1 MWSVWKKKFF
11 GRERKREIEFR
22 SKLIEA
28 VKEAKKFDAANYTQV
43 NRHFFY
49 TIEVLLCGTSCQVQ
63 VAGTQPLF
71 LGGFDCSYAIGFT
84 DKRGGQNE
92 NIAPS
97 LM

>member
-43 NRHFFY
+43 TRHIIY
-49 TIEVLLCGTSCQVQ
+49 NIEV
-63 VAGTQPLF
+63 
-71 LGGFDCSYAIGFT
+71 
-84 DKRGGQNE
+84 
-92 NIAPS
+92 
-97 LM
+97 